1 MANYFNETEVKTWN
15 IIQYHKNWISTYK
28 EDPIKLTY
36 NKASD
41 NLLKSLRNIVDKS
54 LDSTKIRKAC
64 ELLSTS
70 KARIIILYFVVL
82 QDKSLHMN
90 FCHHNKEVQLF
101 GVPLMDYSFVVSER
115 VEIPNNYLIIH
126 D

>member
-1 MANYFNETEVKTWN
+1 MANYFNETEVKAWN

-41 NLLKSLRNIVDKS
+41 NLLKTLRNIVDKS

-64 ELLSTS
+64 ELLLTS

-90 FCHHNKEVQLF
+90 FLSSQQGGTAIRCSSDGLF
-101 GVPLMDYSFVVSER
+101 VRCVRASGDSK
-115 VEIPNNYLIIH
+115 
-126 D
+126 